1 MFSGGS
7 TVVHTGSHLWILI
20 LLAVPAAW
28 LASTRVWLAV
38 VAWVIQLALM
48 LAVYLP
54 FFGVSA
60 LRPSGM
66 ATLGAGLAILGGVAW
81 LALRR
86 PIRLRGRV
94 LTAEG

>member
-1 MFSGGS
+1 M
-7 TVVHTGSHLWILI
+7 VHTGSHLWILI

-28 LASTRVWLAV
+28 LASARPWLAV
-38 VAWVIQLALM
+38 VAWLIQLTLM

-66 ATLGAGLAILGGVAW
+66 ATLAAGLAILGGVAW
-81 LALRR
+81 LALGR
-86 PIRLRGRV
+86 PVRWGRLASPR
-94 LTAEG
+94 